1 MSKRSAIVKFC
12 VIGVV
17 VSIALVLTFVSFN
30 IPLYQNGIW
39 QWRGTIGAIESKMGI
54 DLRGGVMVVFN
65 AERNPGQEG
74 NLDDMLRATAMRIE
88 TALNRHGFV
97 EADVMVQGTNQ
108 IRVEVPGIHDAGQL
122 LDIMG
127 TPAQVEFLPATN
139 MGDTPF
145 LTGANIN
152 SVSIFQDPQTFSWG
166 VRLHL
171 NGEGGAAFREAARAA
186 YEAGAPNNYI
196 RRVQDGQ
203 TSHITVQSPNVG
215 QNNIAEITAGG
226 GGPGWTR
233 AYADEFRTRLESGL
247 FQMRLEVSE
256 RSTIPPTLGQ
266 GALLA
271 GIIAFIVSLVFIS
284 AVLLWRY
291 RHLGLL
297 AILSTIIFS
306 VIFLFTLA
314 LVDMVQ
320 LTLPGIA
327 GIVLALAMSV
337 DAMIIIFERIRDEY
351 RTGKKMSVAM
361 QQGFKKSF
369 WTIFDA
375 NITTIIAAIV
385 LFFLGTGPIQGFAIV
400 LLLGVVVSMFCSLF
414 VLRQLVKLYLVL
426 NPDNAK
432 LVNMSQDRKI
442 YDLDEY
448 KAVAKKE
455 KRKLNI

>member
-1 MSKRSAIVKFC
+1 
-12 VIGVV
+12 
-17 VSIALVLTFVSFN
+17 
-30 IPLYQNGIW
+30 
-39 QWRGTIGAIESKMGI
+39 
-54 DLRGGVMVVFN
+54 
-65 AERNPGQEG
+65 
-74 NLDDMLRATAMRIE
+74 
-88 TALNRHGFV
+88 
-97 EADVMVQGTNQ
+97 
-108 IRVEVPGIHDAGQL
+108 
-122 LDIMG
+122 
-127 TPAQVEFLPATN
+127 
-139 MGDTPF
+139 
-145 LTGANIN
+145 
-152 SVSIFQDPQTFSWG
+152 
-166 VRLHL
+166 
-171 NGEGGAAFREAARAA
+171 
-186 YEAGAPNNYI
+186 
-196 RRVQDGQ
+196 
-203 TSHITVQSPNVG
+203 
-215 QNNIAEITAGG
+215 
-226 GGPGWTR
+226 
-233 AYADEFRTRLESGL
+233 
-247 FQMRLEVSE
+247 
-256 RSTIPPTLGQ
+256 
-266 GALLA
+266 
-271 GIIAFIVSLVFIS
+271 
-284 AVLLWRY
+284 
-291 RHLGLL
+291 
-297 AILSTIIFS
+297 
-306 VIFLFTLA
+306 
-314 LVDMVQ
+314 MVQ